1 MKVKQKG
8 LSENSTMEMLLPSS
22 LARETLYYVIGWG
35 RFFCST
41 EYFVERSR
49 MTSNILVFVVSGRIK
64 LRAYGANRFAG
75 AGQVIMIGADAPHT
89 VWCREDAELLW
100 IRCKGVTMDS
110 YMRFL
115 LNRSAS
121 PVFDTEDPEK
131 ILAEIRRLYPGA
143 ATEEIGSM
151 EFRAAEIP
159 PEAFDREDAY
169 AMTDRKPDYRD
180 VPPEPLDD
188 GDRKALK
195 QEVHKA
201 GWDELQP
208 EKQATQ
214 DKEPEAGD
222 VEEDYSQ
229 ELKAPFPLR

>member
-1 MKVKQKG
+1 MNERFDRDSAQKALAAADNLRQLLAAFQRQVKDIAATQK
-8 LSENSTMEMLLPSS
+8 
-22 LARETLYYVIGWG
+22 
-35 RFFCST
+35 
-41 EYFVERSR
+41 
-49 MTSNILVFVVSGRIK
+49 
-64 LRAYGANRFAG
+64 
-75 AGQVIMIGADAPHT
+75 
-89 VWCREDAELLW
+89 
-100 IRCKGVTMDS
+100 
-110 YMRFL
+110 
-115 LNRSAS
+115 
-121 PVFDTEDPEK
+121 K